1 MGSGFQHS
9 GSSWR
14 EWAAA
19 DRGDEVNA
27 LVTELSLEVRQKVLI
42 DLERMSSIFSG
53 IKSLS
58 DKAFVTFQRTCD
70 TSAPRLIEALDARD
84 WTQVHNLAHRL
95 KGASGYIAGERVN
108 EAAKKLQ
115 KCAAKLMPM
124 DEVVN
129 VAAAASAFAAEAD
142 AREEQ
147 IPSLSEP
154 MPTPEVAEAL
164 LKVLLMHLDEL
175 VVHIEK
181 CHLNV

>member
-53 IKSLS
+53 ESPSLIHR
-58 DKAFVTFQRTCD
+58 VNTQRF
-70 TSAPRLIEALDARD
+70 ARVAALDARD
-84 WTQVHNLAHRL
+84 WTQ
-95 KGASGYIAGERVN
+95 
-108 EAAKKLQ
+108 AAKKLQ